1 MDPTFL
7 NLARSNRIV
16 REMGLE
22 MVPGHA
28 YRYSHDYTYIEI
40 PLLHA
45 VNADGEPIE
54 KAIRNQAIDL
64 VAAASIKPGYNAK
77 MLAVVNP
84 TIYKYGM
91 APSMLLLDDK
101 DRTTITVP
109 VTFRKDM
116 RIDGLE
122 WLVRLYLFS

>member
-1 MDPTFL
+1 MEPTFL
-7 NLARSNRIV
+7 NLSRANRIV

-22 MVPGHA
+22 MAEGKVF
-28 YRYSHDYTYIEI
+28 RYASDYTYIEI

-45 VNADGEPIE
+45 LNADGEPVD
-54 KAIRNQAIDL
+54 KATRNQAIEL
-64 VAAASIKPGYNAK
+64 VAAATLKPGYHVK
-77 MLAVVNP
+77 ILVLVNP

-91 APSMLLLDDK
+91 APSMVLFDEK
-101 DRTTITVP
+101 ERTPVVVP

-116 RIDGLE
+116 QLTGLD